1 MRFGSVRLLQGVACA
16 ALMAGTVACGSD
28 SSPMTPSTP
37 SLYDKYGGASTVRKL
52 VDDAATTLLADPTQ
66 APFFA
71 VLGQPGH
78 DSPERLKSCLR
89 LQFTALLGGPA
100 TYPGR
105 NDQGDLCE
113 SMVAAHADL
122 GITSSVFDRFITDL
136 AGVLKA
142 DGVSDADIAMVAPVL
157 TGLKS
162 SIVTR

>member
-1 MRFGSVRLLQGVACA
+1 MKRMVRLA
-16 ALMAGTVACGSD
+16 AGLGLALAVVITAACGKD
-28 SSPMTPSTP
+28 TPTTPSTQ
-37 SLYDKYGGASTVRKL
+37 SLYDKYGGAATVRKL
-52 VDDAATTLLADPTQ
+52 VDDAVTGVLADPTQ

-71 VLGQPGH
+71 NLGQPGN

-105 NDQGDLCE
+105 NDQGDTCRD
-113 SMVAAHADL
+113 MGPTHAAL
-122 GITSSVFDRFITDL
+122 GISGSVFDRFLTDL

-142 DGVSDADIAMVAPVL
+142 DGVSDADISTVASAL
-157 TGLKS
+157 TGLKT